1 MFDHLKAD
9 FGRIR
14 AMGYRG
20 SYLRAFLQNQGLWA
34 LVCYRFG
41 RRQQE
46 RPLPQPFRFLVSVF
60 YYFWWYGVQS
70 TTGIYLSPD
79 AEIGPGFYVGHFGQ
93 IFVGPGCVFGRNCNI
108 SQGVTVG
115 LARRGGVWGTPV
127 IGERVYLAPGCKV
140 VGPIRLAD
148 GTVVGANAVMSR
160 DSVEDSVWA
169 GIPARMIA
177 KTGSAEYMGD
187 IDLPR
192 REAEPEPHAAA
203 PESEA
208 QQRAEEP

>member
-14 AMGYRG
+14 KMGYRG
-20 SYLRAFLQNQGLWA
+20 SYLRAYLETQGLWA

-41 RRQQE
+41 RHQVE
-46 RPLPQPFRFLVSVF
+46 HPLPQPLRFLVSIF
-60 YYFWWYGVQS
+60 YYFWWYGVQA
-70 TTGIYLSPD
+70 TTGIYLSPNAD
-79 AEIGPGFYVGHFGQ
+79 IGPGFYIGHFGQ

-115 LARRGGVWGTPV
+115 VARRGGNWGTPV
-127 IGERVYLAPGCKV
+127 IGERVYLAPGCKII
-140 VGPIRLAD
+140 GPIRLAD

-177 KTGSAEYMGD
+177 KTGSDEYMGD
-187 IDLPR
+187 IDLPP
-192 REAEPEPHAAA
+192 REPQGESTAESSEPAA
-203 PESEA
+203 PS
-208 QQRAEEP
+208 RPDDP